1 MYFCGM
7 KALEYESI
15 RTIQTFISLRERND
29 HRKYLRTVEPGIEGI
44 YDFEWTI
51 SLDRFWRPL
60 LLFNRVTMAEHL
72 DTFTTGTI
80 SHSSIQYADNIRIKY
95 LAPQICKTCN
105 VQLFKNIFPFPN
117 LNISQK
123 YYRLEFS
130 IRTEKLT
137 YKIVKQ
143 NYLLMKFY
151 LQLCI
156 ASSLLEFI
164 ISLTNILLTLYTF
177 EHEFSYVFIANVY
190 RFWKYTRVCVKLYLS
205 RSQYLIRT
213 EIVDW
218 NVSRSI
224 PCLEFKNHSSWN
236 NMMQRICKYHMRWNV
251 GGIYRGWNL
260 SPAFHWIVSNKK
272 FCNFSFVFHSNAS
285 WLYWISCLRYVFLEK
300 YHRYIS

>member
-1 MYFCGM
+1 M

-105 VQLFKNIFPFPN
+105 VQLFKNIFPN

-130 IRTEKLT
+130 ILIERKNWRTKL
-137 YKIVKQ
+137 
-143 NYLLMKFY
+143 
-151 LQLCI
+151 
-156 ASSLLEFI
+156 
-164 ISLTNILLTLYTF
+164 
-177 EHEFSYVFIANVY
+177 
-190 RFWKYTRVCVKLYLS
+190 
-205 RSQYLIRT
+205 
-213 EIVDW
+213 
-218 NVSRSI
+218 
-224 PCLEFKNHSSWN
+224 
-236 NMMQRICKYHMRWNV
+236 
-251 GGIYRGWNL
+251 
-260 SPAFHWIVSNKK
+260 SNKIICWRNSI
-272 FCNFSFVFHSNAS
+272 FCVNFV
-285 WLYWISCLRYVFLEK
+285 LLLRF
-300 YHRYIS
+300 

>member
-1 MYFCGM
+1 M

-80 SHSSIQYADNIRIKY
+80 SHSSIQYADNIRKIKY

-105 VQLFKNIFPFPN
+105 VQLFKNILPN

-130 IRTEKLT
+130 I
-137 YKIVKQ
+137 
-143 NYLLMKFY
+143 
-151 LQLCI
+151 
-156 ASSLLEFI
+156 
-164 ISLTNILLTLYTF
+164 
-177 EHEFSYVFIANVY
+177 
-190 RFWKYTRVCVKLYLS
+190 
-205 RSQYLIRT
+205 LIER
-213 EIVDW
+213 
-218 NVSRSI
+218 
-224 PCLEFKNHSSWN
+224 KN
-236 NMMQRICKYHMRWNV
+236 
-251 GGIYRGWNL
+251 
-260 SPAFHWIVSNKK
+260 
-272 FCNFSFVFHSNAS
+272 
-285 WLYWISCLRYVFLEK
+285 
-300 YHRYIS
+300 